1 MRGLKNKRVI
11 ITGGARG
18 IGFETAKRFHQEG
31 AHICIVD
38 MPALSETDLEK
49 CFSERMTYIQ
59 ANLACKEGRAP
70 VIEWMNNGVDVLINN
85 AGITRDATMAKM
97 TEENWDQVMDV
108 NLKSVFMLS
117 QAAASIMKNQNS
129 GVILHASSVVAHY
142 GNFGQCNYVA
152 SKAAVIGLTKTMAK
166 ELGKNNVRVNAVA
179 PGFIGT
185 PMVRAMPEKVIS
197 MMEEKVPL
205 KRLGEPEEIAAM
217 FAFLASD
224 DAKYITGATFN
235 VDGGIILG

>member
-1 MRGLKNKRVI
+1 MRGLKGKRVVV
-11 ITGGARG
+11 TGGARG
-18 IGFETAKRFHQEG
+18 IGYETAKRFHEEG
-31 AHICIVD
+31 AEICIVD
-38 MPALSETDLEK
+38 MPALSETELTKD
-49 CFSERMTYIQ
+49 FPERMTYIQ
-59 ANLACKEGRAP
+59 ANLATAEGRAA
-70 VIEWMNNGVDVLINN
+70 VIEWMSQGVHALINN
-85 AGITRDATMAKM
+85 AGITRDATIAKM
-97 TEENWDQVMDV
+97 TEENWDQVIDV

-117 QAAASIMKNQNS
+117 QAAAAIMKEQKS
-129 GVILHASSVVAHY
+129 GVILNASSVVAHY

-152 SKAAVIGLTKTMAK
+152 SKAGVIGITKTMAK
-166 ELGKNNVRVNAVA
+166 ELGKYGVRVNAVA

-185 PMVRAMPEKVIS
+185 PMVRAMPEKVIT

-224 DAKYITGATFN
+224 DAKYISGATMN

>member
-1 MRGLKNKRVI
+1 MRGLKGKKVM

-18 IGFETAKRFHQEG
+18 IGLATAQRFYEEG
-31 AHICIVD
+31 AILCIVD
-38 MPALSETDLEK
+38 MPQLSETDLASQ
-49 CFSERMTYIQ
+49 FPERMTYIA
-59 ANLACKEGRAP
+59 ANLSTKEGRSP
-70 VIEWMNNGVDVLINN
+70 VVEWMNNGIDVLINN

-117 QAAASIMKNQNS
+117 QAAGAVMKQQNS
-129 GVILHASSVVAHY
+129 GVILNASSVVAHY

-152 SKAAVIGLTKTMAK
+152 SKAAVIGLTKTMSK

-185 PMVRAMPEKVIS
+185 PMVRAMPEKVVS

-224 DAKYITGATFN
+224 DAKYITGATMN